1 MSQDGKVGTATAYP
15 YTGLSKGVCHFKP
28 SAAVQTNVSGY
39 ANITVGDEVALLA
52 AVAAGGVVPAGIN
65 SDADAFMFYSGGIL
79 DIPAAKCASGPDDL
93 DHVRVKHCTAH
104 GCPSSHLL
112 THSLAHSLNPQSQPH
127 RVTRI

>member
-39 ANITVGDEVALLA
+39 ANITVGDEEALLA

-79 DIPAAKCASGPDDL
+79 DIPAAKCASGPGDL
-93 DHVRVKHCTAH
+93 DHVRVTALHCTRLPIISLA
-104 GCPSSHLL
+104 
-112 THSLAHSLNPQSQPH
+112 HSLANSLNPQSQPH